1 MNIQLSVN
9 NQSVET
15 SGLPKDYREAIC
27 EYIWNGFEAN
37 AKNVKISF
45 EENELTGVES
55 ISIEDDGDGIAFD
68 DLSETFG
75 AFLVS
80 KKNSLSLKAKTKAN
94 KGKGRFSFGI
104 FSTSAKWK
112 TKYKDGEVVRSFS
125 IMLDS
130 ANKQNVVFDDEP
142 LIIDSTTT
150 GTIVTFYNIHDV
162 TTADISYDNFEDYLL
177 SEFAWFL
184 YLFQDRH
191 LFINGVCLDFNKHIN
206 SEFSDSININV
217 SKYQFKIDLIV
228 WKEKIKEKFCCYFMS
243 STDELKGTDTTTF
256 NRNTV
261 DFNHSVFIKSPLFDT
276 MELVCFDSSEQLTL
290 LKDDEQRVI
299 FRELKQRVQ
308 DLIENKLSIYMSTKA
323 DDEINKMI
331 KERNTFPVFSNDSY
345 GEIKKKDLIRVT
357 KGLYCTEPKLFYKLK
372 EIQEKSLLGFLNL
385 LLSSEE
391 RENILSIVEQIVEL
405 TPQQRAS
412 FASILKK
419 TKLENIIDTIQF
431 VENRYKVIEVLKTLI
446 YDLTKFTNERDHI
459 QNIIETHYWLFGEQY
474 NLVSADATMK
484 RALESYINILYGA
497 SSPSGTLTP
506 DEDNN
511 RRMDIFMCGAR
522 QIENQFEHSLEE
534 NIVVEL
540 KAPSINLSL
549 KVLRQIEDYMNY
561 IRKQPQFASIKRRW
575 KFITVCKQVADDV
588 KAKYKSFEHFGK
600 IGLVEKVDE
609 YEIYALTWDDIF
621 TSFDLR
627 HGFMLNKLKFNR
639 DELIKT
645 ISKDNQSRDTVNTL
659 VANVV

>member
-15 SGLPKDYREAIC
+15 SGLPKDYKEAIC

-37 AKNVKISF
+37 AKNVSVSF
-45 EENELTGVES
+45 IENVLTGIES
-55 ISIEDDGDGIAFD
+55 ISVEDDGDGIAFG
-68 DLSETFG
+68 DLTETFG

-94 KGKGRFSFGI
+94 KGKGRFSFGA
-104 FSTSAKWK
+104 FSTSAKWN
-112 TKYKDGEVVRSFS
+112 TKYKDGDTVRSFS
-125 IMLDS
+125 IRLDS
-130 ANKQNVVFDDEP
+130 TNKQNLVCDDKPIETKET
-142 LIIDSTTT
+142 LT
-150 GTIVTFYNIHDV
+150 GTVVTFYNIHDV
-162 TTADISYDNFEDYLL
+162 TTADISGDNFEDYLL
-177 SEFAWFL
+177 SEFSWFL

-191 LFINGVCLDFNKHIN
+191 LYINGVCLDYNRHIN
-206 SEFSDSININV
+206 SEFSDSMIIDLAQ
-217 SKYQFKIDLIV
+217 YQFEINLIV
-228 WKEKIKEKFCCYFMS
+228 WKEKIKEKFCCYFMTS
-243 STDELKGTDTTTF
+243 NNELRGTDTTTF

-261 DFNHSVFIKSPLFDT
+261 GFNHSVFIKSSMFDDMT
-276 MELVCFDSSEQLTL
+276 LVCFDACEQTL
-290 LKDDEQRVI
+290 LQTEDQKRVLK
-299 FRELKQRVQ
+299 ELKQKVQ
-308 DLIENKLSIYMSTKA
+308 TLIENKLSLYMSAKA
-323 DDEINKMI
+323 DDEIYKMI
-331 KERNTFPVFSNDSY
+331 NERKTFPVFSNDDC
-345 GEIKKKDLIRVT
+345 GNIKKNDLIRVT
-357 KGLYCTEPKLFYKLK
+357 KGLYCTEPKLFFKLK

-385 LLSSEE
+385 VLNSEE

-405 TPQQRAS
+405 TPQQRES
-412 FASILKK
+412 FSSILKK
-419 TKLENIIDTIQF
+419 TKLENIIETIQF
-431 VENRYKVIEVLKTLI
+431 VENRYKVIEILKTLI
-446 YDLTKFTNERDHI
+446 YDMTKFANERDHI
-459 QNIIETHYWLFGEQY
+459 QNIIEKHYWLFGEQY
-474 NLVSADATMK
+474 NLVSADVTMK

-497 SSPSGTLTP
+497 SSPKDPLPP

-522 QIENQFEHSLEE
+522 QIEDSFEHQLEE

-575 KFITVCKQVADDV
+575 KFIAVCKQVDDDV

-627 HGFMLNKLKFNR
+627 HGFMLDKLKFNR

>member
-1 MNIQLSVN
+1 MQIQLSVN

-15 SGLPKDYREAIC
+15 SGLPKDFREAVC

-37 AKNVKISF
+37 AKNVTVSVK
-45 EENELTGVES
+45 ENELSGIES
-55 ISIEDDGDGIAFD
+55 ISIKDDGDGIAFD

-104 FSTSAKWK
+104 FSSFAKWE
-112 TKYKDGEVVRSFS
+112 TSYKDGDAVRSFS

-130 ANKQNVVFDDEP
+130 ANKQNVVCDDEP
-142 LIIDSTTT
+142 HLVDNTAT
-150 GTIVTFYNIHDV
+150 GTIVTFNNIHDV
-162 TTADISYDNFEDYLL
+162 TPADISYESFEEYLL

-191 LFINGVCLDFNKHIN
+191 LFIDGICLDYNKHIN
-206 SEFSDSININV
+206 TGFSESICINV
-217 SKYQFKIDLIV
+217 FKHEFKIDLIV
-228 WKEKIKEKFCCYFMS
+228 WKEKIKEKFCCYFMNS
-243 STDELKGTDTTTF
+243 ANVLKGTDTTTF

-261 DFNHSVFIKSPLFDT
+261 GFNHSVFIKSSMFDT
-276 MELVCFDSSEQLTL
+276 MELVCFDSSEQPTL
-290 LKDDEQRVI
+290 LKDDEQRLV
-299 FRELKQRVQ
+299 FKELKQRIQ
-308 DLIENKLSIYMSTKA
+308 DLIEKKLSIYMSSKA
-323 DDEINKMI
+323 DDEINRMI
-331 KERNTFPVFSNDSY
+331 NERKTFPTFPDDAY
-345 GEIKKKDLIRVT
+345 GEIRKKDLIRVT
-357 KGLYCTEPKLFYKLK
+357 KELYCAEPKLFYKLK
-372 EIQEKSLLGFLNL
+372 DIQEKSFLGFLSL

-391 RENILSIVEQIVEL
+391 RENVLSIVEQIVEL

-412 FASILKK
+412 FASMLKK
-419 TKLENIIDTIQF
+419 TKLKSIIDTIQF
-431 VENRYKVIEVLKTLI
+431 VENRYKIIGVLKTLI

-459 QNIIETHYWLFGEQY
+459 QKIIENHYWLFGEQY
-474 NLVSADATMK
+474 NLVSADVTMN

-497 SSPSGTLTP
+497 SSPNGSLTP

-522 QIENQFEHSLEE
+522 RIEDQFEHPLEE

-540 KAPSINLSL
+540 KAPSINLSI

-561 IRKQPQFASIKRRW
+561 IRKQPEFASIKRRW
-575 KFITVCKQVADDV
+575 KFIAVCKQVESDV

-600 IGLVEKVDE
+600 VGLVEKVDE
-609 YEIYALTWDDIF
+609 FEIYALTWDDIF
-621 TSFDLR
+621 TSFDLK
-627 HGFMLNKLKFNR
+627 HSFILDKLKFNR
-639 DELIKT
+639 DELLKT
-645 ISKDNQSRDTVNTL
+645 ITKENDGRDAVNVL
-659 VANVV
+659 VASVV

>member
-1 MNIQLSVN
+1 
-9 NQSVET
+9 
-15 SGLPKDYREAIC
+15 
-27 EYIWNGFEAN
+27 
-37 AKNVKISF
+37 
-45 EENELTGVES
+45 
-55 ISIEDDGDGIAFD
+55 
-68 DLSETFG
+68 
-75 AFLVS
+75 
-80 KKNSLSLKAKTKAN
+80 
-94 KGKGRFSFGI
+94 
-104 FSTSAKWK
+104 
-112 TKYKDGEVVRSFS
+112 
-125 IMLDS
+125 
-130 ANKQNVVFDDEP
+130 
-142 LIIDSTTT
+142 
-150 GTIVTFYNIHDV
+150 
-162 TTADISYDNFEDYLL
+162 
-177 SEFAWFL
+177 
-184 YLFQDRH
+184 
-191 LFINGVCLDFNKHIN
+191 
-206 SEFSDSININV
+206 
-217 SKYQFKIDLIV
+217 
-228 WKEKIKEKFCCYFMS
+228 
-243 STDELKGTDTTTF
+243 
-256 NRNTV
+256 
-261 DFNHSVFIKSPLFDT
+261 

-331 KERNTFPVFSNDSY
+331 NERKTFPVFSNDSY
-345 GEIKKKDLIRVT
+345 GEIRKKDLIRVT

-405 TPQQRAS
+405 TPRQRAS

-522 QIENQFEHSLEE
+522 QIEDRFEHSLEE

-575 KFITVCKQVADDV
+575 KFIAVCKQVDDDV

-627 HGFMLNKLKFNR
+627 HGFMLDKLKFNR